1 MHFSRKNSNNFGRPS
16 SGTSE
21 KIIWV
26 CHGGY
31 LIFSRIKKKLRNNAV
46 RAVKFTDPQLLL
58 DNISFCPV
66 WQNIYAKPTKIGQN
80 SKNEVVAQK
89 TEGPQAYAR
98 YMADLLTFL
107 L

>member
-21 KIIWV
+21 KISWV

-31 LIFSRIKKKLRNNAV
+31 LIFSRIKEKLRDNAV
-46 RAVKFTDPQLLL
+46 RAVEFTDPQL